1 MSERTRLGVVG
12 CGIMG
17 SGIAEAAARA
27 GCEVVVSEVDG
38 PALAAGR
45 ARIERSLERALERG
59 RIGPEA
65 RDAALSR
72 LRFSTGL
79 GALAD
84 RELVIEAVA
93 EDLAVKSEVL
103 SGLDRLLPPGAV
115 LASNTSS
122 IPIADLASATTRPG
136 SVVGMHFFN
145 PVPALELVEIV
156 PSVLTDEETVR
167 AAEHFA
173 AAVLGKTVVRAR
185 DRAGFVVNALLV
197 PYLCSAIR
205 MVEEGLATQEDVDRA
220 MELGCAHPMGPLRLA
235 DLIGLDTLL
244 AIAESLHAE
253 HAEPHLAP
261 PPLLRR
267 MVSAGL
273 LGRKSGRGFYRYEP
287 DGPGGGGGSAG
298 ATGSRG
304 GR

>member
-1 MSERTRLGVVG
+1 MSEITRVGVVG

-17 SGIAEAAARA
+17 SGIAEAVARA
-27 GCEVVVSEVDG
+27 GRDVVVSEVDE
-38 PALAAGR
+38 AVLAAGR

-59 RIGPEA
+59 KI
-65 RDAALSR
+65 DLAAKELALAR
-72 LRFSTGL
+72 LRFVTGL
-79 GALAD
+79 EALAD

-93 EDLAVKSEVL
+93 EDLALKSEVF
-103 SGLDRLLPPGAV
+103 GELDRLLPAGAV

-122 IPIADLASATTRPG
+122 IPIADLASATGRPG

-145 PVPALELVEIV
+145 PVPVLELVEVV
-156 PSVLTDEETVR
+156 PSVLTDEATVV
-167 AAEHFA
+167 AAERFA
-173 AAVLGKTVVRAR
+173 SAVLGKTVVRAR

-205 MVEEGLATQEDVDRA
+205 MVENGLATARDVDRG

-273 LGRKSGRGFYRYEP
+273 LGRKSGRGFHDY
-287 DGPGGGGGSAG
+287 GGGDG
-298 ATGSRG
+298 AEG